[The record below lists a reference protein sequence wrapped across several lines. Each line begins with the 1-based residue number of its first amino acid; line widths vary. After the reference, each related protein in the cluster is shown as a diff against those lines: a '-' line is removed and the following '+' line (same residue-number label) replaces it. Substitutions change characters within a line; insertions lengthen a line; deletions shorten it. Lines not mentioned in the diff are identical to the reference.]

1 MGAAEGLEELLSLDH
16 VRQMTGMGTTFI
28 YGEIKAGRFPRSIRI
43 GRRALWI
50 QSEVQGCSRSRRID
64 LCRWM
69 GKRAG
74 SEGCRNEKAPISRSF
89 LQRLAERVGFEP
101 TEGLTLRRF
110 SRPVP

>member
-1 MGAAEGLEELLSLDH
+1 MGAAEKLEELLSLDR

-43 GRRALWI
+43 VG
-50 QSEVQGCSRSRRID
+50 SKSRRID
-64 LCRWM
+64 LCSWM
-69 GKRAG
+69 GRRAVSKG
-74 SEGCRNEKAPISRSF
+74 YRNEKAPISRSF